1 MGHIIEEGSIK
12 PCIQNIGEIVDF
24 PVPTDKD
31 ILRSF
36 LAVVAFYKKFEP
48 DFAVTLQSLLNLLKK
63 DVDFIWDIDCQKG
76 FEYVKYDKTRRIIL
90 YYTQTRGIR
99 L

>member
-1 MGHIIEEGSIK
+1 MGDIIEEGSIK

-48 DFAVTLQSLLNLLKK
+48 DFAVTLQPLLNLLKR
-63 DVDFIWDIDCQKG
+63 DVDF
-76 FEYVKYDKTRRIIL
+76 V
-90 YYTQTRGIR
+90 
-99 L
+99 